1 MVAVGEVV
9 DGRYELVRLIARGG
23 MGLVFE
29 AVHSFTGR
37 TVALKLLAEGPAAR
51 DAMLERVRREARA
64 LAALRHPNVVELFD
78 AGENERS
85 GPFLVMELVE
95 GRPLDGIL
103 AARRKLAPF
112 DAALVGR
119 QVADALAFAHRRGV
133 LHRDVKPTNVFVA
146 RDALGRERVKV
157 IDFGIAWT
165 QAALASPRLTQES
178 ELLGTPVYMAPE
190 QLMGA
195 GVDARSDVYGLGA
208 TLYECLTGAP
218 PYAGTYPEV
227 LVQVGRGERAKPVRA
242 LAPEV
247 PEALAAAVERALA
260 HRPEDR
266 FPDAGVFASTLGVI
280 LGLEPD
286 ADAVVDSD
294 PAARRGGFV
303 RLDLLGPK
311 VSAAPAAVVAAPR
324 PLPSPSAAQRR
335 RHVRAPYVTEA
346 LVLRADGTPIEGR
359 TEDVSEGGVLVAT
372 TETCALGE
380 RVRVRFALPGSTQML
395 ALDGVVRWAR
405 QARAKVLLG
414 IELVEVTDEARAALA
429 AAVGR

>member
-1 MVAVGEVV
+1 
-9 DGRYELVRLIARGG
+9 
-23 MGLVFE
+23 
-29 AVHSFTGR
+29 
-37 TVALKLLAEGPAAR
+37 
-51 DAMLERVRREARA
+51 
-64 LAALRHPNVVELFD
+64 
-78 AGENERS
+78 
-85 GPFLVMELVE
+85 
-95 GRPLDGIL
+95 
-103 AARRKLAPF
+103 
-112 DAALVGR
+112 
-119 QVADALAFAHRRGV
+119 
-133 LHRDVKPTNVFVA
+133 
-146 RDALGRERVKV
+146 
-157 IDFGIAWT
+157 
-165 QAALASPRLTQES
+165 
-178 ELLGTPVYMAPE
+178 
-190 QLMGA
+190 
-195 GVDARSDVYGLGA
+195 
-208 TLYECLTGAP
+208 
-218 PYAGTYPEV
+218 
-227 LVQVGRGERAKPVRA
+227 VRA

-266 FPDAGVFASTLGVI
+266 FPDAGMFASALGVI